1 MPESYITV
9 PHIYLRRYCEL
20 PGKEGHDTE
29 HGTGL
34 SLLLAGL
41 RELAGL
47 EVPPERL
54 PEILVLSEHK
64 KPVLSAPD
72 LSFNISHSHG
82 LAVCAFAS
90 EPVGVDV
97 EMIRPVRE
105 NLARRIL
112 SATEY
117 EHFAIS
123 DTSTSSSDEVFMRFW
138 TLKEAYGK
146 QIGLGISY
154 PVSDT
159 SFALPESFSP
169 EGQCL
174 RLTSPVPE
182 LSFFQWK
189 LQDGYIL
196 SLCCGKDYMPEQI
209 MLHFL

>member
-1 MPESYITV
+1 MQKSSITA

-20 PGKEGHDTE
+20 PGKEGHDRE
-29 HGTGL
+29 HETGL
-34 SLLLAGL
+34 SLLSAGL
-41 RELAGL
+41 REFAGL
-47 EVPPERL
+47 EVSPEQL
-54 PEILVLSEHK
+54 PEILVLSKHK
-64 KPVLSAPD
+64 KPALSAPD
-72 LSFNISHSHG
+72 LCFNISHSHG
-82 LAVCAFAS
+82 LAVCAFAP
-90 EPVGVDV
+90 EAVGVDV

-112 SATEY
+112 SAAEY
-117 EHFAIS
+117 ERFAIAGI
-123 DTSTSSSDEVFMRFW
+123 SSDEVFMRFW

-159 SFALPESFSP
+159 SFALPESFPP

-189 LQDGYIL
+189 LPDGYIL
-196 SLCCGKDYMPEQI
+196 SLCCGKKYIPEQI

>member
-1 MPESYITV
+1 MQKSSITA
-9 PHIYLRRYCEL
+9 PHIYLRGYCEL
-20 PGKEGHDTE
+20 PGKEGHDRE
-29 HGTGL
+29 HETGL
-34 SLLLAGL
+34 SLLSSGL
-41 RELAGL
+41 REFAGL
-47 EVPPERL
+47 EVSPEQL

-64 KPVLSAPD
+64 KPALSAPD
-72 LSFNISHSHG
+72 LCFNISHSHG
-82 LAVCAFAS
+82 LAVCAFAP
-90 EPVGVDV
+90 EAVGIDV

-112 SATEY
+112 SAAEY
-117 EHFAIS
+117 ERFAIAGI
-123 DTSTSSSDEVFMRFW
+123 SSDEVFMRFW

-159 SFALPESFSP
+159 SFALPESFPP

-189 LQDGYIL
+189 LPDGYIL
-196 SLCCGKDYMPEQI
+196 SLCCGKEYMPEQI

>member
-9 PHIYLRRYCEL
+9 PHIYLREYREL
-20 PGKEGHDTE
+20 PGKEGHNTE
-29 HGTGL
+29 HETGL
-34 SLLLAGL
+34 SLLSAGL
-41 RELAGL
+41 REFAGL
-47 EVPPERL
+47 EVSPEQL

-64 KPVLSAPD
+64 KPALSAPD
-72 LSFNISHSHG
+72 LCFNISHSHG
-82 LAVCAFAS
+82 LAVCAFAPES
-90 EPVGVDV
+90 VGVDV

-112 SATEY
+112 SAAEY
-117 EHFAIS
+117 ERFAIAGI
-123 DTSTSSSDEVFMRFW
+123 SSDEVFMRFW

-154 PVSDT
+154 PMSDT
-159 SFALPESFSP
+159 CFALPESLPP

-174 RLTSPVPE
+174 KLSSPVPE

-189 LQDGYIL
+189 LPDGYIL
-196 SLCCGKDYMPEQI
+196 SLCCGKEYMPEQI